1 MGRVDK
7 IIKEIKLSGTENGRI
22 KIATIVEPY
31 SEDSETVVSI
41 GIFLDADAES
51 PNWVAHIPK
60 SNIDEVVEALLE
72 AKKEL

>member
-7 IIKEIKLSGTENGRI
+7 IIKEIDLSGTQNGKI

-41 GIFLDADAES
+41 GIFLDADAEA

-60 SNIDEVVEALLE
+60 SNIDAVIEALKE
-72 AKKEL
+72 AKEEM

>member
-7 IIKEIKLSGTENGRI
+7 IVKEIKLSGTQNGRI

-41 GIFLDADAES
+41 GIFLDADSEA

-60 SNIDEVVEALLE
+60 SNIDAVIEALKE
-72 AKKEL
+72 AKEEI